1 MKNLFCVSL
10 VLGMLLMVE
19 SATAQKFAGLDA
31 SPVDIEY
38 LRTEGRGGDPIIR
51 ITYGRPQK
59 KGRTMLGDK
68 IPYGEV
74 WRMGANEATEIKLYR
89 DVTFAD
95 TKIPAGTYAL
105 YAIPG
110 KDGWVIIF
118 NSKLDTWGAYSY
130 DASRDVA
137 RVTVP
142 AEQSE
147 REVEAFSMVLEGDNS
162 KGTGMLYI
170 GWENT
175 LVKVPL
181 KY

>member
-1 MKNLFCVSL
+1 MKNLFCFLL
-10 VLGMLLMVE
+10 VFGVVLVVE
-19 SATAQKFAGLDA
+19 PAAAQKFSGLDA
-31 SPVDIEY
+31 SPVDIAY

-51 ITYGRPQK
+51 VTYGRPQK

-89 DVTFAD
+89 DVTFGD
-95 TKIPAGTYAL
+95 TKLPAGTYAM

-110 KDGWVIIF
+110 KDNWVIVF

-137 RVTVP
+137 RITVP
-142 AEQSE
+142 AVPAQKEI
-147 REVEAFSMVLEGDNS
+147 EAFSMALEGDNA

-170 GWENT
+170 GWEDVV
-175 LVKVPL
+175 VKVPL